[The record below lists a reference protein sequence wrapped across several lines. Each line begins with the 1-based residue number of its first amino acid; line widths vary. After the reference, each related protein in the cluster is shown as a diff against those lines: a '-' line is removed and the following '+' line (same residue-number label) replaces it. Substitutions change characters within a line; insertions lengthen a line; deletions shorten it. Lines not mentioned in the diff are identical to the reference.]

1 MASIDDES
9 SNISNTGDDPSTQ
22 TKQQEQDSSTVYQ
35 GQSIFDCGNQ
45 RMNFNRQFNR
55 PSEKINSYSTEK
67 MVELGA
73 NIELKFEELCN
84 DIEKFG
90 LFYEDNKMMNDIIKG
105 QVTLAQMHFKLNYE
119 ENKTNYYHP
128 TPPST
133 KCSESTVDS
142 ISEYSSE
149 SSKITRSTSTQ
160 TTAGKLYNRDF
171 MSDEALDRQK
181 LLNSNA
187 QLLKELKSLNTN
199 GSLKKSVNRN
209 KMVRRY
215 DRADSSEYL

>member
-1 MASIDDES
+1 MASVDDES
-9 SNISNTGDDPSTQ
+9 EKSSNTGDETCQ
-22 TKQQEQDSSTVYQ
+22 TKQQDSSTVYQ

-45 RMNFNRQFNR
+45 RMNFNRQFER
-55 PSEKINSYSTEK
+55 PKDKINSFSTEK

-73 NIELKFEELCN
+73 NIELKFEELLK

-90 LFYEDNKMMNDIIKG
+90 SFHDDRMTDIIKG
-105 QVTLAQMHFKLNYE
+105 QTMLTQMHFKLHYE
-119 ENKTNYYHP
+119 EKKSANYHP
-128 TPPST
+128 TPSAS

-142 ISEYSSE
+142 LSEYSS
-149 SSKITRSTSTQ
+149 SSYSKDTRSTSTQ

-199 GSLKKSVNRN
+199 GSLKKSVNKN

-215 DRADSSEYL
+215 DRADTSEYL